1 MCFHFAMAAVRVVVG
16 DGRVS
21 IAMAAVRVVVG
32 DGRVSS
38 CESDECQDLDKP

>member
-1 MCFHFAMAAVRVVVG
+1 MAAVRVVVG